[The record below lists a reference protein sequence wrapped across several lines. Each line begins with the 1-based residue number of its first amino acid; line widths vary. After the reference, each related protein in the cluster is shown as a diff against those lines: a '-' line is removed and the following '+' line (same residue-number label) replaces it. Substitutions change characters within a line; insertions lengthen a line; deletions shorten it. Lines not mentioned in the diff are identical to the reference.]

1 MSDDQQTLVIE
12 LTAIAN
18 QLAEVMEQET
28 AHLEANHSDAL
39 AALGPEKS
47 RLSLRYD
54 GLMVSLTAIPVV
66 ALRADPGF
74 AALAAA
80 ATRLDRAAKMNAF
93 RLSIHI
99 KANQRIAGIIAQA
112 ARTAASPLV
121 SYGNSRSGFG
131 NRLRDAAPP
140 VSISQVF

>member
-1 MSDDQQTLVIE
+1 MADDQQTLVTE
-12 LTAIAN
+12 LTALAN
-18 QLAEVMEQET
+18 HLAEVMERET
-28 AHLEANHSDAL
+28 AHLEANEAEAL

-54 GLMVSLTAIPVV
+54 GLMAGLTAIPV
-66 ALRADPGF
+66 ADLRGDPGF

-80 ATRLDRAAKMNAF
+80 AARLDRAAKVNAF

-99 KANQRIAGIIAQA
+99 KANQRIAGIVAQA
-112 ARTAASPLV
+112 ARAAASPLV
-121 SYGNSRSGFG
+121 SYGKSRAGFG

-140 VSISQVF
+140 VSVSQVL

>member
-1 MSDDQQTLVIE
+1 MSDDQQSLVTE
-12 LTAIAN
+12 LTGVAR
-18 QLAEVMEQET
+18 QLAEVMERET
-28 AHLEANHSDAL
+28 AYLEANQSAAL
-39 AALGPEKS
+39 AVLGPEKS

-54 GLMVSLTAIPVV
+54 GLMASVTAVPV
-66 ALRADPGF
+66 AELRADPGF
-74 AALAAA
+74 SDLADA
-80 ATRLDRAAKMNAF
+80 ATRLDRAAKVNAF

-131 NRLRDAAPP
+131 TRLRDAAPP
-140 VSISQVF
+140 VSVSQVF